1 MVLPAAGART
11 GRADAPVRR
20 ARACGPRAEPAGPEH
35 GSPGARTRAAR
46 LVPHQAVAG
55 EWKAGGDLAAVRLRD
70 GRRPG
75 AVSAE
80 GTPRRITE
88 QAAARGGGPWE

>member
-1 MVLPAAGART
+1 M
-11 GRADAPVRR
+11 
-20 ARACGPRAEPAGPEH
+20 
-35 GSPGARTRAAR
+35 
-46 LVPHQAVAG
+46 PHQAVAG